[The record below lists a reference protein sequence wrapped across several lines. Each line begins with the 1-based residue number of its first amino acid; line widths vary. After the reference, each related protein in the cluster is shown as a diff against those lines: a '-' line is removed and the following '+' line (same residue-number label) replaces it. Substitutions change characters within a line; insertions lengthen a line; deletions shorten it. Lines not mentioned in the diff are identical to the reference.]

1 MPRCTGRS
9 LALALSF
16 LVLLAAVRARASEPE
31 IDKGDVLYSCGKAHG
46 KIAVRFKPQVELED
60 LVAWAMGFTCKNF
73 VYTAKI
79 GALGSKA
86 SIVVP
91 RSLSVEEAWRVFL
104 VALETMNLT
113 VVPKGE
119 VLEIVEAAQAKAGPV
134 PLYLRGTPSKR
145 SQVVRKLFRPR
156 YASSSELARAMKL
169 LESKQGDVSDLG
181 ELGLVLVTD
190 FADHISRMTQLVN
203 EIDQPRGDEAIYAL
217 AVRRVD
223 AVELVRVLE
232 DLLGSPRDAPA
243 PAPTRGRRG
252 ARATAA
258 AATSSSGRNDAAAVP
273 SKLLADPRTNTLLM
287 VASDAAYQRVRAIV
301 GRLDVAVD
309 GEASGSLH
317 LYELSNADAEEV
329 AKTLLMLLSGVP
341 HSGSQVAKAGV
352 ARSASSAPMI
362 EGDVRVAFD
371 RATNALL
378 VAATTRDYLALSQ
391 LIRRLDRARRQ
402 VYIETTVF
410 EVSSDLGRQLGVAFH
425 GGTKHGD
432 NLFLAGSQNDL
443 STIDPSTSLSKLGVV
458 GAVFGKSIP
467 GIESLLGQSLPSFGV
482 LIQALAGRTI
492 VDILSSPHILT
503 ADNQKAMISV
513 GENIPYKSRV
523 TALPGGTDG
532 STSSLLAGQSIERQ
546 NVALTL
552 ELTPHISGDDSIRLD
567 LKLEKS
573 DLKSDDFE
581 GLGPSWTTSK
591 LANSVVV
598 HDQETLV
605 IGGMV
610 LDRSETIEKKV
621 PLLGDIP
628 LLGALFRSSDK
639 KKRKVN
645 LLVVITPHIVNDR
658 IDAQRILDRRMRER
672 DEFIGALDSFD
683 RFQSKRDVDY
693 RGKRGLIAEIDKTV
707 VAIDR
712 EREERRKFEQQI
724 VAPPDGRIDPKP
736 AETAIA
742 P

>member
-1 MPRCTGRS
+1 MTRS
-9 LALALSF
+9 LALTVA
-16 LVLLAAVRARASEPE
+16 LVLLICAASTEARAGEPE
-31 IDKGDVLYSCGKAHG
+31 IEKGDVLYSCGKAHG

-91 RSLSVEEAWRVFL
+91 RMLSVEEAWRVFL

-113 VVPKGE
+113 VVPKGQ
-119 VLEIVEAAQAKAGPV
+119 VLQIVEAAQAKAGPL

-156 YASSSELARAMKL
+156 YASSGELARAMEL
-169 LESKQGDVSDLG
+169 LKSKQGDVSELG

-190 FADHISRMTQLVN
+190 FADHIARMTELVD
-203 EIDQPRGDEAIYAL
+203 EVDQPRGDEAIYAL

-232 DLLGSPRDAPA
+232 DLLGSPRGVAAP
-243 PAPTRGRRG
+243 PTRGRRAPRG
-252 ARATAA
+252 KPAA
-258 AATSSSGRNDAAAVP
+258 GSSSERGDDAAAP
-273 SKLLADPRTNTLLM
+273 SKLVADARTNTLLM
-287 VASDAAYQRVRAIV
+287 VASEPAYQRVRAIV

-317 LYELSNADAEEV
+317 LYALENADAEEV
-329 AKTLLMLLSGVP
+329 AKTLQMLLSSVP
-341 HSGSQVAKAGV
+341 HHTAAA
-352 ARSASSAPMI
+352 ARGGPAPSPGAAPTV

-371 RATNALL
+371 KATNSLL
-378 VAATTRDYLALSQ
+378 VAATTRDYLSLSQ
-391 LIRRLDRARRQ
+391 LIRQLDRARRQ
-402 VYIETTVF
+402 VYIEATVF
-410 EVSSDLGRQLGVAFH
+410 EVSSELGRQLGVAFH
-425 GGTKHGD
+425 GGTKRGD
-432 NLFLAGSQNDL
+432 NLLLAGSQNDL
-443 STIDPSTSLSKLGVV
+443 STIDPGGSLTKLGMV

-482 LIQALAGRTI
+482 LIQALAGRSI
-492 VDILSSPHILT
+492 IDILSSPHILT
-503 ADNQKAMISV
+503 ADNQRALISV

-523 TALPGGTDG
+523 TSLPSGTD
-532 STSSLLAGQSIERQ
+532 SATSSLLAGQSIERQ

-552 ELTPHISGDDSIRLD
+552 ELTPHVSGDDSIRLD

-591 LANSVVV
+591 LENSVVV

-610 LDRSETIEKKV
+610 SDKNETYEKKV
-621 PLLGDIP
+621 PLLGDLP
-628 LLGALFRSSDK
+628 LLGVLFRSSNK
-639 KKRKVN
+639 KKTKVN
-645 LLVVITPHIVNDR
+645 LLIVITPHIISDR

-672 DEFIGALDSFD
+672 DEFIGALDSFE
-683 RFQSKRDVDY
+683 RSAPRHDVDY
-693 RGKRGLIAEIDKTV
+693 RSKRGLVAEIERTVAGIERERVARRRLEQEV
-707 VAIDR
+707 VAP
-712 EREERRKFEQQI
+712 
-724 VAPPDGRIDPKP
+724 ADGRIEPVAKAP
-736 AETAIA
+736 AAGGA
-742 P
+742 QP

>member
-1 MPRCTGRS
+1 MPRS
-9 LALALSF
+9 IAFALAL
-16 LVLLAAVRARASEPE
+16 LVLLAATPVRASEPE
-31 IDKGDVLYSCGKAHG
+31 IDKGDVLYSCGKPHG

-91 RSLSVEEAWRVFL
+91 KVLSVEEAWRVFL

-156 YASSSELARAMKL
+156 YASSAELARAMEL
-169 LESKQGDVSDLG
+169 LKSKQGDVSELG

-190 FADHISRMTQLVN
+190 FADHIARMTQLID

-232 DLLGSPRDAPA
+232 DLLGSPRGAPSPVPA
-243 PAPTRGRRG
+243 PGRRG
-252 ARATAA
+252 SRATAT
-258 AATSSSGRNDAAAVP
+258 ATSSERAGSAAVP
-273 SKLLADPRTNTLLM
+273 SKLIADPRTNTLLM
-287 VASDAAYQRVRAIV
+287 VASEAAYQRVRSIV
-301 GRLDVAVD
+301 GRLDVAVN

-329 AKTLLMLLSGVP
+329 AKTLQMLLSNVP
-341 HSGSQVAKAGV
+341 HKSGQTPRGAAAQATG
-352 ARSASSAPMI
+352 SAPTI

-371 RATNALL
+371 KATNALL

-391 LIRRLDRARRQ
+391 LIRQLDRARRQ
-402 VYIETTVF
+402 VYIEATVF
-410 EVSSDLGRQLGVAFH
+410 EVSSDVGRQLGVAFH
-425 GGTKHGD
+425 GGTKRGD
-432 NLFLAGSQNDL
+432 NLYVAGSQNDL
-443 STIDPSTSLSKLGVV
+443 LTVDPSSSLTKLGVV
-458 GAVFGKSIP
+458 GAIFGKSIP
-467 GIESLLGQSLPSFGV
+467 GIESLLGTSLPSFGV
-482 LIQALAGRTI
+482 LIQALAGRSVI
-492 VDILSSPHILT
+492 DILSSPHILT
-503 ADNQKAMISV
+503 ADNQKALISV

-523 TALPGGTDG
+523 TALPSGTDG
-532 STSSLLAGQSIERQ
+532 SAASLLAGQSIERQ

-552 ELTPHISGDDSIRLD
+552 ELTPHVSGDDSIRLD

-581 GLGPSWTTSK
+581 GLGPSWTTSQ
-591 LANSVVV
+591 LENSVVV

-610 LDRSETIEKKV
+610 SDKNETYEKKV

-628 LLGALFRSSDK
+628 LLGVLFRLTNK
-639 KKRKVN
+639 KKTKVN
-645 LLVVITPHIVNDR
+645 LLVVVTPHIVNDR

-672 DEFIGALDSFD
+672 DEFMGALDSFD
-683 RFQSKRDVDY
+683 RVAPRSHVDY
-693 RGKRGLIAEIDKTV
+693 RGKRGLIAEIDQTV
-707 VAIDR
+707 AAIDR
-712 EREERRKFEQQI
+712 EREARRQFEQQL
-724 VAPPDGRIDPKP
+724 VAPPDGRIDPPP
-736 AETAIA
+736 AAKTAA
-742 P
+742 AR